1 MTVACGSRGST
12 SRIGAERPFRSRPRF
27 DVADAPTMTGFSGA
41 HVALA
46 IPRTRLGDT
55 LVEMGLIGDSDLRR
69 ALARQAERPGQRLGV
84 VLRDMGLLSELDLA
98 SGLAQLHKLPIVEV
112 DLIDVDRDVARLV
125 PRAMAQR
132 LAILAYRR
140 SGDTLHV
147 AIADPVDVIALDDVR
162 AISGGLTLE
171 IGVATPTVISHA
183 LTQVWAEH
191 DEADVLRA
199 FIDETTVA
207 VTSHTVMDDDDAV
220 TIRLVDR
227 LLSQA
232 VRQRASDLHIE
243 PRRDAVHVRLR
254 IDGIL
259 REVMTVPRSGY
270 AALTAR
276 LKIIAD
282 LDVIERRVPQD
293 GRARI
298 QLASGPV
305 DVRVSTLPSMHGETV
320 VVRVLPPA
328 AGLPGMVGL
337 GIDAGQRQILLDAV
351 ARPQGLILITGPTG
365 SGKTNT
371 LYATIA
377 EGVDVARNAITLE
390 DPVEIELPG
399 LTQVQIDERSGLDFA
414 RGLKACLRQDPDVI
428 LVGEIRDRET
438 AELAVRAALTGHLVF
453 STLHTVDSAA
463 AVTRLTDM
471 GVAPYLVTSSLLLV
485 ASQRLVRVP
494 CRDCAS
500 ADPDAPAVLELMGVS
515 DVRGTWLRAVGCSAC
530 ADTGYHGRTA
540 VVEVMPITS
549 AIRCALLKGA
559 TEEHVRDT
567 ARDDGVA
574 SLRMVGLDKA
584 RLGGTTLAE
593 VLRVLPEWGSD

>member
-1 MTVACGSRGST
+1 
-12 SRIGAERPFRSRPRF
+12 
-27 DVADAPTMTGFSGA
+27 MTGFTGA
-41 HVALA
+41 HAVLA
-46 IPRTRLGDT
+46 SPRTRLGDT
-55 LVEMGLIGDSDLRR
+55 LVEMGLIGDAELSS
-69 ALARQAERPGQRLGV
+69 ALERQAAAPGQRLGV
-84 VLRDMGLLSELDLA
+84 VLRDMGFITESDLA
-98 SGLAQLHKLPIVEV
+98 RGLAQLHRLPIVDV
-112 DLIDVDRDVARLV
+112 DLLNVDRDAARLV

-140 SGDTLHV
+140 TGDTLHV
-147 AIADPVDVIALDDVR
+147 AIADPIDVVALDDVR
-162 AISGGLTLE
+162 AVSRGLNLE
-171 IGVATPTVISHA
+171 IGVATPSVISRA

-207 VTSHTVMDDDDAV
+207 VTTHTVEDDDDAV

-243 PRRDAVHVRLR
+243 PRRDGVHVRLR

-276 LKIIAD
+276 LKIVAD
-282 LDVIERRVPQD
+282 LDVIERRLPQD

-298 QLASGPV
+298 RLESGPV

-328 AGLPGMVGL
+328 AGLPGMAGL
-337 GIDAGQRQILLDAV
+337 GIDAHQREIMVDAV

-414 RGLKACLRQDPDVI
+414 RGLRACLRQDPDVI

-438 AELAVRAALTGHLVF
+438 AELAVRAALTGHLVL

-471 GVAPYLVTSSLLLV
+471 GIAPYLVTSSLVLV

-494 CRDCAS
+494 CRECS
-500 ADPDAPAVLELMGVS
+500 STDPDAMAVLELLGVT
-515 DVRGTWLRAVGCSAC
+515 DVGGTWLRAVGCTAC
-530 ADTGYHGRTA
+530 ANTGYHGRTA
-540 VVEVMPITS
+540 VVELMPITK
-549 AIRCALLKGA
+549 AIRNGLLHGA
-559 TEEHVRDT
+559 TEQEVRVN

-574 SLRMVGLDKA
+574 SLHMVGLEKA
-584 RLGGTTLAE
+584 RRGETTLAE
-593 VLRVLPEWGSD
+593 VLRVVPLWGSD